1 MVYTII
7 NIYYIVISL
16 IKIHVRKLPG
26 YQYKFVVLIVVFLLS
41 LNTIGILLKKHRQ
54 LNKPYTCT
62 YAHTLYYILRLVVE
76 YLTQGHTRLEK
87 FIFSL

>member
-16 IKIHVRKLPG
+16 IKISRLSG

-41 LNTIGILLKKHRQ
+41 LNTIGILLKET
-54 LNKPYTCT
+54 PST
-62 YAHTLYYILRLVVE
+62 E
-76 YLTQGHTRLEK
+76 
-87 FIFSL
+87 